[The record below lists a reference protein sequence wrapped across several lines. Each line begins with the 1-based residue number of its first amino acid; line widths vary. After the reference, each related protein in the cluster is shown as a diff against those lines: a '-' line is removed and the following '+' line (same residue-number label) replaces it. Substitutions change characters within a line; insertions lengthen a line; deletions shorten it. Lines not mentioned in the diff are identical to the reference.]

1 MMMMTTTT
9 TTSRGR
15 CTSQK
20 PLRFHH
26 FSHFV
31 MLLVSIVLTAVT
43 INVAVV
49 TLAFQS
55 HTIRTTH
62 STAAERNINNH
73 HHVPSTPFHQR
84 SRRFA
89 LVTDEEATT
98 KKEPTKQQQ
107 QQSLSDRIASS
118 SMASAAA
125 VATAAG
131 RFQNIH
137 ILCAGLKYIYMNNLR
152 FGCCMAS

>member
-1 MMMMTTTT
+1 MMMMK

-20 PLRFHH
+20 PLLFHH
-26 FSHFV
+26 FSQFV
-31 MLLVSIVLTAVT
+31 MLFVSIVLTAVT

-55 HTIRTTH
+55 HNIRTTH
-62 STAAERNINNH
+62 STAVERNINNH

-84 SRRFA
+84 SRLFA

-98 KKEPTKQQQ
+98 KKEPPKQQ
-107 QQSLSDRIASS
+107 QQSLSDRIATS

-131 RFQNIH
+131 RCQNIH

-152 FGCCMAS
+152 FG

>member
-1 MMMMTTTT
+1 MMMTTTT

-49 TLAFQS
+49 TQAFQS
-55 HTIRTTH
+55 YTIRTTH
-62 STAAERNINNH
+62 STATERNIDNQH
-73 HHVPSTPFHQR
+73 HAPSTPFHQR
-84 SRRFA
+84 SRIFA
-89 LVTDEEATT
+89 LVTDQEATT
-98 KKEPTKQQQ
+98 KKEPPKQQQQ